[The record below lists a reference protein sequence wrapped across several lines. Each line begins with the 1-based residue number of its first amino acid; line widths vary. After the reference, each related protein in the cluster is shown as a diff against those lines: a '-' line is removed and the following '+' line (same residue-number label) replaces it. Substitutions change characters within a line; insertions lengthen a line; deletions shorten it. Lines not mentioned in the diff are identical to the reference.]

1 MKELL
6 NLKENKSIWFSLLLL
21 SLLFSLC
28 FIAHPVFAQDTGGDV
43 GGGLYQ
49 WFKDLAGNVVGIIQI
64 VAYVAGVGFVF
75 TSFFKF
81 DQHKK
86 NPTQIPLS
94 QPLTLLAIGAGLC
107 VLPTI
112 LNGLIGATGTSGDG
126 KQTKM
131 GVDIGE

>member
-6 NLKENKSIWFSLLLL
+6 NLKENKSIWFSLLLF

-28 FIAHPVFAQDTGGDV
+28 FIAHPVFAQDTGGGDV
-43 GGGLYQ
+43 GGGLLK
-49 WFKDLAGNVVGIIQI
+49 WFQSLAGNVVGIIRI
-64 VAYVAGVGFVF
+64 VAYVAGVGFIF

-112 LNGLIGATGTSGDG
+112 LNGLVGATGG
-126 KQTKM
+126 KNDQNID
-131 GVDIGE
+131 VPSIGGQ